1 MTALTQ
7 RLQPQRRAYF
17 LLRLARGI
25 LNNPLGLLGAAI
37 IAAVII
43 MALLAPI
50 IAPYDPVLVDLDNKL
65 SPPSVVHLMGTDQ
78 SGRDILS
85 RVIWG
90 SRPSL
95 MVGVLSVAI
104 GMTGGVCLGLLAGYY
119 SGTVLE
125 QVIMRLID
133 GLFSIPLLV
142 WAIAVVGIVG
152 VGPIEI
158 GPVAL
163 PNEAKVILLVGLLY
177 IPAIA
182 RVMYSAAIVE
192 SKMEYVLARRAQ
204 GAGDL
209 TIMVGEVL
217 RNCWSPV
224 IVQATL
230 FVAIGII
237 VEASL
242 SFIGLGAQPPK
253 PSWGTMLADARG
265 YVFSGEWWL
274 PVFPGLA
281 ICFTVIGFNLIGDV
295 LRDILDPRRTTTR
308 LM

>member
-1 MTALTQ
+1 
-7 RLQPQRRAYF
+7 
-17 LLRLARGI
+17 

>member
-1 MTALTQ
+1 MLM
-7 RLQPQRRAYF
+7 
-17 LLRLARGI
+17 
-25 LNNPLGLLGAAI
+25 NPLGLIGAGI
-37 IAAVII
+37 IGAVII
-43 MALLAPI
+43 MALFAPV
-50 IAPYDPVLVDLDNKL
+50 IAPYDPLLVDLDNKL
-65 SPPSVVHLMGTDQ
+65 ASPTTQHIMGTDQ
-78 SGRDILS
+78 SGRDIFS

-95 MVGVLSVAI
+95 MVGILSVAI
-104 GMTGGVCLGLLAGYY
+104 GMTGGVWLGLLAGYY
-119 SGTVLE
+119 SGTAVE
-125 QVIMRLID
+125 QIIMRVID

-142 WAIAVVGIVG
+142 WAIAFVGIVG

-158 GPVAL
+158 GPFIL

-177 IPAIA
+177 IPPIA

-192 SKMEYVLARRAQ
+192 AKAEYVLARRAQ
-204 GAGDL
+204 GAGNL
-209 TIMVGEVL
+209 TIMIGEVL

-237 VEASL
+237 IEASL
-242 SFIGLGAQPPK
+242 SFIGLGVQPPK

-281 ICFTVIGFNLIGDV
+281 ICFTVIGFNLVGDV
-295 LRDILDPRRTTTR
+295 LRDIMDPRRTTSR

>member
-1 MTALTQ
+1 
-7 RLQPQRRAYF
+7 
-17 LLRLARGI
+17 
-25 LNNPLGLLGAAI
+25 
-37 IAAVII
+37 
-43 MALLAPI
+43 MALFAQV
-50 IAPYDPVLVDLDNKL
+50 IAPYDPVVVDLDNKL
-65 SPPSVVHLMGTDQ
+65 AAPTTQHIMGTDQ

-95 MVGVLSVAI
+95 MVGILSVVI
-104 GMTGGVCLGLLAGYY
+104 GATGGVWLGLLAGYY
-119 SGTVLE
+119 SGTAVE
-125 QVIMRLID
+125 QVIMRVVD

-158 GPVAL
+158 GPIIL

-177 IPAIA
+177 IPPFA

-192 SKMEYVLARRAQ
+192 AKAEYVLARRAQ
-204 GAGDL
+204 GAGNL
-209 TIMVGEVL
+209 TIMIGEVL
-217 RNCWSPV
+217 RNCWSPI

-237 VEASL
+237 IEASL
-242 SFIGLGAQPPK
+242 SFVGLGVQPPK

-274 PVFPGLA
+274 PLFPGLA
-281 ICFTVIGFNLIGDV
+281 ICFTVIGFNLMGDV
-295 LRDILDPRRTTTR
+295 LRDIMDPRRTTSR